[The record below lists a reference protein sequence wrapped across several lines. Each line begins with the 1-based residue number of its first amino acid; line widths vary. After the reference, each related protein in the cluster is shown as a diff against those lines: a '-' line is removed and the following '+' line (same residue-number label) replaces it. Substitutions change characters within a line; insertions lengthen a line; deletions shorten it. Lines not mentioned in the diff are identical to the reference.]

1 MLLSKEHTMA
11 DLNQQGRKDN
21 AAQNLGDR
29 EGIQSKDDAQKTA
42 ERARRSAGPDGPD
55 SRDVTSKQDGL
66 LNRGGDP
73 AEGQRR

>member
-1 MLLSKEHTMA
+1 MA
-11 DLNQQGRKDN
+11 DLNQDGRKQN

-29 EGIQSKDDAQKTA
+29 EGIVSKKDSKKTA
-42 ERARRSAGPDGPD
+42 ERERRSAGPDGP
-55 SRDVTSKQDGL
+55 RATDVTSKQDGL